1 VKKKL
6 ENWSIFD
13 EVIRRTKLA
22 NFCAPY
28 LAIAISGVVKGYD
41 MSIPL
46 LTEVVPGIDVN
57 LVSFRGGEGS
67 GKIFAKCGE

>member
-1 VKKKL
+1 VHP
-6 ENWSIFD
+6 I
-13 EVIRRTKLA
+13 
-22 NFCAPY
+22 Y